1 MIGGSQDVKSN
12 KVHLALIKLRHLKEL
27 FEMNRFMRDKSMK
40 HYHLGSN
47 SIKVIDDAIK
57 IIGYKTNLVSGF
69 INGREITN

>member
-1 MIGGSQDVKSN
+1 
-12 KVHLALIKLRHLKEL
+12 
-27 FEMNRFMRDKSMK
+27 MNRFMRDKSMK